1 MESLVNPKEKFYFGI
16 SIAVSVLVYLV
27 LINSLVGILYIIL
40 GMLAGLI
47 FHGLFIG
54 SLKGNGILVSERQF
68 PEVHRIASQ
77 LAIDLE
83 LQELPPIYI
92 LQAGGMLNAFATKF
106 LGRSFVVIYSDVLE
120 LAYEK
125 GEQELAFVVCHELAH
140 IKRKHLTWR
149 LFLYPAM
156 LVPFLGSA
164 YSRACEYT
172 CDRFGAHFVPN
183 GAERGL
189 LVLAAGKQLYR
200 TVNVQEFVQQVDGER
215 GFWVWFS
222 EVLST
227 HPNLTKRVVAI
238 GQKTAAGSY
247 DNPMV

>member
-1 MESLVNPKEKFYFGI
+1 MT
-16 SIAVSVLVYLV
+16 
-27 LINSLVGILYIIL
+27 
-40 GMLAGLI
+40 
-47 FHGLFIG
+47 
-54 SLKGNGILVSERQF
+54 
-68 PEVHRIASQ
+68 
-77 LAIDLE
+77 
-83 LQELPPIYI
+83 
-92 LQAGGMLNAFATKF
+92 FATKF

-215 GFWVWFS
+215 GFLGLVFRGPLDTS
-222 EVLST
+222 Q
-227 HPNLTKRVVAI
+227 PNQACCCNRPED
-238 GQKTAAGSY
+238 GSRFL
-247 DNPMV
+247 